1 MFDTATSPQLAPI
14 LPLEGARSTPS
25 RIAVKSNGR
34 ILFTDPAEVAT
45 VEAQGNYVLLRRI
58 SGRDLL
64 LREPLSTV
72 AEKLLPYGFVR
83 IHRSALVNASFIEEI
98 QSWTTG
104 DYVLRIKGGR
114 EFHVSR
120 TFKKNLHSITPL
132 WLGTAGF
139 SPG

>member
-1 MFDTATSPQLAPI
+1 MFDTAPSQLLAPV
-14 LPLEGARSTPS
+14 LPLEPAHPSPS

-34 ILFTDPAEVAT
+34 ILFTDPADVVT

-58 SGRDLL
+58 SGADLL
-64 LREPLSTV
+64 LREPLSAV